1 MICQISWPMIPKKDI
16 AMKIRKKMAMEHREL
31 LKQQILSSQRGK
43 KMPATAPTSDV
54 KKRKRAAAA

>member
-1 MICQISWPMIPKKDI
+1 MICQISWPMIPKKEI

-31 LKQQILSSQRGK
+31 LKQQILFIAKRQENAS
-43 KMPATAPTSDV
+43 PTSDV